1 MTKPFLPRRC
11 RSARGGGAGGAK
23 PFWGH
28 PCRVTPCCSC
38 PRETPG
44 KCQGLAGH
52 GAGWPE
58 RGTELRWEVFL
69 HEAKHSGRLLSA
81 PSSVKWTRGCL
92 LQRPGSFPA
101 LAILS
106 NFLNFHWTRLW
117 WVFFFP
123 FPALWHLRAVA
134 ACSYTAPAPR
144 LQRLRLGAEQKMNQ
158 KSFPF
163 PSFLNLQQHRYVR
176 GRARNISEEPKGP
189 FGG

>member
-81 PSSVKWTRGCL
+81 PSSVKWTRRCL

-117 WVFFFP
+117 WVFFSLFLP
-123 FPALWHLRAVA
+123 FGTCERLLRALTRLPPP
-134 ACSYTAPAPR
+134 AC
-144 LQRLRLGAEQKMNQ
+144 
-158 KSFPF
+158 
-163 PSFLNLQQHRYVR
+163 R
-176 GRARNISEEPKGP
+176 GCASVPNRK
-189 FGG
+189 